1 VISLVK
7 PDKSRYV
14 YLYLPSK
21 VDKERWEGL
30 AAKAQTPLSKFVI
43 EIVESTLA
51 EEEFRPRKEMTKEL
65 EDMRR
70 EIKALRDDVRQK
82 SIVIERYESE
92 LKRLRSEAF
101 VNSGF
106 EGSRKYSEELIKI
119 LKNRGS
125 IDSGKLLE
133 YLGIDP
139 MDSDLVKAVSNQ
151 LEAFESYGL
160 IETTPKGWRWRG

>member
-1 VISLVK
+1 VISVVK

-21 VDKERWEGL
+21 ADKNRWEEL
-30 AAKAQTPLSKFVI
+30 AAQAQTPLSKFII

-51 EEEFRPRKEMTKEL
+51 EEEFRPRRELTRELDEMRK
-65 EDMRR
+65 

-92 LKRLRSEAF
+92 LKRLRSEFF
-101 VNSGF
+101 VDISF
-106 EGSRKYSEELIKI
+106 EGSRKYSKELIEI
-119 LKNRGS
+119 LKNKGS
-125 IDSGKLLE
+125 IDSSKLLE
-133 YLGIDP
+133 YLDIDP

>member
-1 VISLVK
+1 MISVVK

-21 VDKERWEGL
+21 ADKDRWEKL
-30 AAKAQTPLSKFVI
+30 AAQAQTPLSKFII

-51 EEEFRPRKEMTKEL
+51 EEEFRPRRELTRELDEMRK
-65 EDMRR
+65 

-92 LKRLRSEAF
+92 LKRLRSEFF
-101 VNSGF
+101 VDISF
-106 EGSRKYSEELIKI
+106 EGSRKYSKELIEI
-119 LKNRGS
+119 LKNKGS
-125 IDSGKLLE
+125 IDSSKLLE
-133 YLGIDP
+133 YLDIDP
-139 MDSDLVKAVSNQ
+139 MDSDLAKTVSYQ

>member
-1 VISLVK
+1 M
-7 PDKSRYV
+7 
-14 YLYLPSK
+14 
-21 VDKERWEGL
+21 
-30 AAKAQTPLSKFVI
+30 AAQAQTPLSKFII

-51 EEEFRPRKEMTKEL
+51 EEEFRPRRELTRELDEMRK
-65 EDMRR
+65 

-92 LKRLRSEAF
+92 LKRLRSEFF
-101 VNSGF
+101 VDISF
-106 EGSRKYSEELIKI
+106 EGSRKYSKELIEI

-125 IDSGKLLE
+125 IDSSKLLE
-133 YLGIDP
+133 YLDIDP

>member
-1 VISLVK
+1 MVK

-21 VDKERWEGL
+21 ADKNRWEEL
-30 AAKAQTPLSKFVI
+30 AAQAQTPLSKFII

-51 EEEFRPRKEMTKEL
+51 EEEFRPRRELTRELDEMRK
-65 EDMRR
+65 

-92 LKRLRSEAF
+92 LKRLRSEFF
-101 VNSGF
+101 VDISF
-106 EGSRKYSEELIKI
+106 EGSRKYSKELIEI
-119 LKNRGS
+119 LKNKGS
-125 IDSGKLLE
+125 IDSSKLLE
-133 YLGIDP
+133 YLDIDP

>member
-1 VISLVK
+1 MVK

-21 VDKERWEGL
+21 ADKDRWEKL
-30 AAKAQTPLSKFVI
+30 AAQAQTPLSKFII

-51 EEEFRPRKEMTKEL
+51 EEEFRPRRELTRELDEMRK
-65 EDMRR
+65 

-92 LKRLRSEAF
+92 LKRLRSEFF
-101 VNSGF
+101 VDISF
-106 EGSRKYSEELIKI
+106 EGSRKYSKELIEI
-119 LKNRGS
+119 LKNKGS
-125 IDSGKLLE
+125 IDSSKLLE
-133 YLGIDP
+133 YLDIDP

-151 LEAFESYGL
+151 LVSSQLSNVG
-160 IETTPKGWRWRG
+160 

>member
-1 VISLVK
+1 MVK

-21 VDKERWEGL
+21 ADKDRWEKL
-30 AAKAQTPLSKFVI
+30 AAQAQTPLSKFII

-51 EEEFRPRKEMTKEL
+51 EEEFRPRRELTRELDEMRK
-65 EDMRR
+65 

-92 LKRLRSEAF
+92 LKRLRSEFF
-101 VNSGF
+101 VDISF
-106 EGSRKYSEELIKI
+106 EGSRKYSKELIEI
-119 LKNRGS
+119 LKNKGS
-125 IDSGKLLE
+125 IDSSKLLE
-133 YLGIDP
+133 YLDIDP
-139 MDSDLVKAVSNQ
+139 MDSNLVKAVSNQ

>member
-1 VISLVK
+1 MVK

-21 VDKERWEGL
+21 ADKDRWEKL
-30 AAKAQTPLSKFVI
+30 AAQAQTPLSKFII
-43 EIVESTLA
+43 EIVERTLA
-51 EEEFRPRKEMTKEL
+51 EEEFRPRRELTRELDEMRK
-65 EDMRR
+65 

-92 LKRLRSEAF
+92 LKRLRSEFF
-101 VNSGF
+101 VDISF
-106 EGSRKYSEELIKI
+106 EGSRKYSRELIEI
-119 LKNRGS
+119 LKNKGS
-125 IDSGKLLE
+125 IDSSKLLE
-133 YLGIDP
+133 YLDIDP

>member
-1 VISLVK
+1 MVK

-21 VDKERWEGL
+21 ADKDRWEKL
-30 AAKAQTPLSKFVI
+30 AAQAQTPLSKFII

-51 EEEFRPRKEMTKEL
+51 EEEFRPRRELTRELDEMRK
-65 EDMRR
+65 

-92 LKRLRSEAF
+92 LKRLRSEFF
-101 VNSGF
+101 VDISF
-106 EGSRKYSEELIKI
+106 EGSS
-119 LKNRGS
+119 
-125 IDSGKLLE
+125 KLLE
-133 YLGIDP
+133 YVDIDP
-139 MDSDLVKAVSNQ
+139 MDSDLVKAVSYQ

>member
-1 VISLVK
+1 MVK

-21 VDKERWEGL
+21 ADKDRWEKL
-30 AAKAQTPLSKFVI
+30 AAQAQTPLSKFII

-51 EEEFRPRKEMTKEL
+51 EEEFRPRRELTRELDEMRK
-65 EDMRR
+65 

-92 LKRLRSEAF
+92 LKRLRSEFF
-101 VNSGF
+101 VDISF
-106 EGSRKYSEELIKI
+106 EGSRKYSKELIEI
-119 LKNRGS
+119 LKNKGS
-125 IDSGKLLE
+125 IDSSKLLE
-133 YLGIDP
+133 YLDIDP

>member
-1 VISLVK
+1 MVK

-21 VDKERWEGL
+21 ADKNRWEEL
-30 AAKAQTPLSKFVI
+30 AAQAQTPLSKFII

-51 EEEFRPRKEMTKEL
+51 EEEFRPRRELTRELDEMRK
-65 EDMRR
+65 
-70 EIKALRDDVRQK
+70 EIKALRDDVSQK

-92 LKRLRSEAF
+92 LKRLRSEFF
-101 VNSGF
+101 VDISF
-106 EGSRKYSEELIKI
+106 EGSRKYSKELIEI
-119 LKNRGS
+119 LKNKGS
-125 IDSGKLLE
+125 IDSSKLLE
-133 YLGIDP
+133 YLDIDP

>member
-1 VISLVK
+1 MVK

-21 VDKERWEGL
+21 ADKDRWEEL
-30 AAKAQTPLSKFVI
+30 ASKAKTPLSKFII

-51 EEEFRPRKEMTKEL
+51 EEEFRPRKELTREL
-65 EDMRR
+65 DEIKR

-101 VNSGF
+101 VDSSF
-106 EGSRKYSEELIKI
+106 EGSRKCSEDLIKI
-119 LKNRGS
+119 LKDKGS
-125 IDSGKLLE
+125 IDSNKLLE

-160 IETTPKGWRWRG
+160 VETTSKGWRWRG